1 MEFYNSLSKVLG
13 VSAEF
18 LKNLDTAMTARTGK
32 SGLLEALVAERDEKI
47 SRSLTTIGVIGKT
60 AGAVRHGLATKLA
73 KDEQALL
80 TYLET
85 IPGADKF
92 QKAAELARRMGN
104 AGKGLFLKKDRAILI
119 LKKRPPGNLLKYL
132 GVTTVDEAITKY
144 DVTELFSALRFME
157 SDEWMHET
165 FEAAYSSFTPDDFEE
180 REIEIRVLGSEW
192 REISEKF
199 VAKKHHNVS
208 HLKEFGVIFLNP
220 IGNNEDGKFIRDFA
234 LFLHYFHEVGF
245 YSKLFKRA
253 VGSPDFAERLKSLLR
268 GDIKEVKTVGDGE
281 WLIVQRYLYKEDQ
294 NDPRLFLPRINPESL
309 HWLRGERDISN
320 FKDGLP
326 LLDLS
331 FWSDMD
337 WVGEVYEDET
347 VVSFD
352 LEDNAMSLVSLGEQA
367 PGDFSYHQREALWTK
382 MFFAYAGGEAEA
394 EKLLIEN
401 FDKGVINFN

>member
-1 MEFYNSLSKVLG
+1 MESLSRVLG
-13 VSAEF
+13 VSIEF
-18 LKNLDTAMTARTGK
+18 LKNLDATMTVRTGK
-32 SGLLEALVAERDEKI
+32 TGILEALVAERDEKI
-47 SRSLTTIGVIGKT
+47 SKSLAVIGVIGKT
-60 AGAVRHGLATKLA
+60 AGAVRHGLAVKIA

-80 TYLET
+80 AYLET
-85 IPGADKF
+85 IPGVDRF
-92 QKAAELARRMGN
+92 QKAAELARRMGHS
-104 AGKGLFLKKDRAILI
+104 GKGFFLKKDRAVLI
-119 LKKRPPGNLLKYL
+119 LKKRTPENLLKYL
-132 GVTTVDEAITKY
+132 GVATIDEAIAKH
-144 DVTELFSALRFME
+144 DVTELFSALRFIE
-157 SDEWMHET
+157 SNEWMHET
-165 FEAAYSSFTPDDFEE
+165 FEAAYSNFTPDDFEE
-180 REIEIRVLGSEW
+180 REIEIRVLGPEW

-220 IGNNEDGKFIRDFA
+220 ISENEEGKFIRDFA
-234 LFLHYFHEVGF
+234 LFLHYFHEVVF
-245 YSKLFKRA
+245 YSELFKRA
-253 VGSPDFAERLKSLLR
+253 VGAPDFAERLKSLLR
-268 GDIKEVKTVGDGE
+268 GDVREVKSVSDGE

-309 HWLRGERDISN
+309 HWLRGERNISN

-331 FWSDMD
+331 FWNDMD
-337 WVGEVYEDET
+337 WVGEVYEDGT

-352 LEDNAMSLVSLGEQA
+352 LEDNAMSLVSAIEQT

-401 FDKGVINFN
+401 FDKGVIRFK